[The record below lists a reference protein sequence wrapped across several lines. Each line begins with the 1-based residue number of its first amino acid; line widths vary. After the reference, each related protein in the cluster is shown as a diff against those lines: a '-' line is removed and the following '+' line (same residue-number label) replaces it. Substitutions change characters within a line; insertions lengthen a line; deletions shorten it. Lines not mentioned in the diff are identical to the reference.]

1 MFYDFMLINSSIFI
15 MQNHICALALHANII
30 YFHLKC
36 KFDNFFGGYYVHFKW
51 MNQTI

>member
-1 MFYDFMLINSSIFI
+1 MLINSNIFI